1 MDIIE
6 SYYTLSNKN
15 NGAELMFLFNI
26 VLSGFINKHSLIC
39 NKNLL
44 YEIMYEMVKSSN
56 EGSWL
61 RNKRWS
67 RIELYFT
74 F

>member
-26 VLSGFINKHSLIC
+26 GLSRFINKHYLIC
-39 NKNLL
+39 NKNLQ

-61 RNKRWS
+61 RNKRCS